1 MVKDSS
7 IRSDVKAVIAELNRI
22 HDEYEIPT
30 MYRNYI
36 SFVAWKLERD
46 FNDGPKQFNQG
57 GTDIGRK
64 GEEKEE
70 KTGEKMP

>member
-57 GTDIGRK
+57 GTDIGQK

>member
-1 MVKDSS
+1 MTDVSKIKKD
-7 IRSDVKAVIAELNRI
+7 IKAAIVELNRI

-46 FNDGPKQFNQG
+46 FNDGPKQFNG
-57 GTDIGRK
+57 SSTNIGQK
-64 GEEKEE
+64 KEEKER
-70 KTGEKMP
+70 KAGEKMP

>member
-1 MVKDSS
+1 MADESKIKKD
-7 IRSDVKAVIAELNRI
+7 IKAAIVELNRI

-46 FNDGPKQFNQG
+46 FNDGPKQFNRSS
-57 GTDIGRK
+57 TNIGQK
-64 GEEKEE
+64 KEEKER
-70 KTGEKMP
+70 KAGEKMP

>member
-1 MVKDSS
+1 MVKASKIKND
-7 IRSDVKAVIAELNRI
+7 INAAIVELNRI
-22 HDEYEIPT
+22 HDEYDIPT
-30 MYRNYI
+30 VYRNYI

-57 GTDIGRK
+57 GTDIGQK

>member
-1 MVKDSS
+1 MADESKIKKD
-7 IRSDVKAVIAELNRI
+7 IKAAIVELNRI

-70 KTGEKMP
+70 KTGEKMS